1 MANILVVGG
10 AGYIGSHT
18 VNHIFHD
25 TSHQVVVYDDL
36 SKGHV
41 EAVRAISKTIPLEQ
55 GDLGDYN
62 AVRRVLAHYQIDVVM
77 HFAAFIEVGTSVAD
91 PATYYENNFIK
102 VQRLLAAMRDQGVEY
117 FVFSSTAA
125 TFGQP
130 QAEKIDEQHPQQ
142 PINPYGRS
150 KLMVEWLLR
159 DYAHAYGLKSVIL
172 RYFNACG
179 ADEGGVIG
187 QSYQPAT
194 HLISIVLET
203 ALGIREKVEIYG
215 GSWDT
220 PDGSCIRDFVHVNDL
235 AAAHILAMKRMLER
249 KESADYNLG
258 AATVIRLGS
267 HRKGQGAFGQEFYR
281 RSGRCTRRRPGAAH
295 CRQHKGTARTRLE
308 AHSQPARYCGHSLEL
323 GTKQELLGCW
333 NKHLTHRNFSR
344 HNTPITCFFWHAR
357 RQSNTH

>member
-18 VNHIFHD
+18 VNHIFCD
-25 TSHQVVVYDDL
+25 TPHNVVVYDDL
-36 SKGHV
+36 SKGYL
-41 EAVRAISKTIPLEQ
+41 EAVRAISQAIPFER
-55 GDLGDYN
+55 GDLGDYA
-62 AVRRVLAHYQIDVVM
+62 AVRSVLTRYQIDVVM

-91 PATYYENNFIK
+91 PAMYYENNFIK
-102 VQRLLAAMRDQGVEY
+102 VQRLLAAMRDEGVKY

-130 QAEKIDEQHPQQ
+130 QAEKINEQHPQQ

-179 ADEGGVIG
+179 ADEGGAIG

-203 ALGIREKVEIYG
+203 ALGIREKMQVYG
-215 GSWDT
+215 ASWDT

-235 AAAHILAMKRMLER
+235 AAAHILAMNKMLELR
-249 KESADYNLG
+249 DADYLDYNLG
-258 AATVIRLGS
+258 SGNGYSVWEVIAKAKEL
-267 HRKGQGAFGQEFYR
+267 
-281 RSGRCTRRRPGAAH
+281 SGKNFAVEVGDVRAGD
-295 CRQHKGTARTRLE
+295 
-308 AHSQPARYCGHSLEL
+308 PARLIADSTKANREL
-323 GTKQELLGCW
+323 GWKPSRNLHDIVATAWNWKQ
-333 NKHLTHRNFSR
+333 NKNF
-344 HNTPITCFFWHAR
+344 
-357 RQSNTH
+357 